1 MKDTEGNVSH
11 VIEVIEDITERL
23 KMEEELHRSKKIE
36 SIGILAGGIAH
47 DFNNL
52 LTSIMGNVSLAKRFI
67 DPGNK
72 AYARL
77 TNTEKA
83 THRAQDLTY
92 QLLTFSRGGAPILR
106 PVTLDLVVKQ
116 SVNFALNDT
125 SISLDFSVDTE
136 LWPVEVDEGQIS
148 QVVQNIVTNAIDVM
162 PNGGKLHVSIENMK
176 VTEQNGL
183 QLQSGKYIKIA
194 IQDQGSGIPQEL
206 REKIFDPF
214 FTTKNN
220 GTGLGLA
227 ICYSIIKKH
236 QGIITFETDSNS
248 GTCFHIYLPASEQ
261 QPKADT
267 RKKDEIIHGMGRILV
282 MDDNEAVLETASE
295 MLCHIGYKVELA
307 KDGSEA
313 VNFYR
318 KALEADQAY
327 DVVILDLTV
336 PGGMGGKE
344 AIKLIRELDPN
355 SRCIV
360 SSGYSNDPIMKEYNR
375 YGFSGVVQKP
385 YELGRLSRTVFEV
398 FTISEED

>member
-1 MKDTEGNVSH
+1 MKDTEGNVTH

-67 DPGNK
+67 DPSNK
-72 AYARL
+72 AYDRL
-77 TNTEKA
+77 NTTEKA
-83 THRAQDLTY
+83 THRAQDLTH

-106 PVTLDLVVKQ
+106 PVTLDLIVKQ
-116 SVNFALNDT
+116 SVNFALSGTN
-125 SISLDFSVDTE
+125 ISLDFSVDTE

-148 QVVQNIVTNAIDVM
+148 RVMQNIVTNAIDVM
-162 PNGGKLHVSIENMK
+162 PNGGKLRVLLKNIEIE
-176 VTEQNGL
+176 EQNRL
-183 QLQSGKYIKIA
+183 QLQRGRYINITL
-194 IQDQGSGIPQEL
+194 QDEGSGIPQEL

-214 FTTKNN
+214 FTTKSN

-236 QGIITFETDSNS
+236 QGMITFETDSNS
-248 GTCFHIYLPASEQ
+248 GTCFHIYLPASEL
-261 QPKADT
+261 QPQADT
-267 RKKDEIIHGMGRILV
+267 SREGEIIHGMGRILV

-295 MLCHIGYKVELA
+295 MLCHVGYKVELA

-318 KALEADQAY
+318 KALEAGQAY

-344 AIKLIRELDPN
+344 AIKLIRELDDN
-355 SRCIV
+355 ARCIV

-385 YELGRLSRTVFEV
+385 YELGRLSRSVYNV
-398 FTISEED
+398 MLPDEDS